1 MHPLDVVKTR
11 FQVQRG
17 PDDPTRYKSYS
28 DCVKKMIRNE
38 GPLSFY
44 KGVLPP
50 LMAETPKRATKFF
63 TFEQYKSL
71 LTRNRDA
78 TAMTYIIAGTGSGIT
93 EGIMITPFERVKI
106 SLQSLRSHIR
116 DTPGTFSHARVII
129 SKDGFGL
136 NGLYKEL
143 GATVWRHGVWNAIY
157 FGFYHNMKGFFIS
170 SESPSI
176 SKRLAL
182 GTIAGTIASTANIPF
197 DVAKSRIQGPPPN
210 GDILKYRTTLQTI
223 GVVFKEEGF
232 FALYKGLLPKLM
244 RLGPGEHII
253 MIVHVFHIFLYILMS
268 LCYIGMTLSR
278 YQLRGYHGERRGERE
293 EMQDSHVIIND
304 MMEQFPTLSN
314 SPVSSV
320 SYYGVFDG
328 HSGSRASEFAAG
340 NLHRVIVNKFPKED
354 VSAQSIKRCLVDSFK
369 KTDSDFLSLA
379 AKATPS
385 WKDGSTVAIIMAMD
399 NVLYSGNL
407 GDSKSVMYRRSDEG
421 DTGGEPPVI
430 SVPLTKDH
438 TSASL
443 EERKRIEKSGGF
455 VREGR
460 IMGIMEVS
468 RSIGDGRFK
477 GCGLIATPHV
487 SRCELTENDL
497 FVVVAC
503 DGLWNVFKM
512 DEVAK
517 FILGVVNDESIQK
530 PGEDDRL
537 IQGTEV
543 VSDREY
549 RFEVACNRLAV
560 EAVKRG
566 CTDNVT
572 VLIVDIIKNN
582 NH

>member
-1 MHPLDVVKTR
+1 
-11 FQVQRG
+11 
-17 PDDPTRYKSYS
+17 
-28 DCVKKMIRNE
+28 
-38 GPLSFY
+38 
-44 KGVLPP
+44 
-50 LMAETPKRATKFF
+50 
-63 TFEQYKSL
+63 
-71 LTRNRDA
+71 
-78 TAMTYIIAGTGSGIT
+78 
-93 EGIMITPFERVKI
+93 
-106 SLQSLRSHIR
+106 
-116 DTPGTFSHARVII
+116 
-129 SKDGFGL
+129 
-136 NGLYKEL
+136 
-143 GATVWRHGVWNAIY
+143 
-157 FGFYHNMKGFFIS
+157 
-170 SESPSI
+170 
-176 SKRLAL
+176 
-182 GTIAGTIASTANIPF
+182 
-197 DVAKSRIQGPPPN
+197 
-210 GDILKYRTTLQTI
+210 
-223 GVVFKEEGF
+223 
-232 FALYKGLLPKLM
+232 
-244 RLGPGEHII
+244 
-253 MIVHVFHIFLYILMS
+253 
-268 LCYIGMTLSR
+268 
-278 YQLRGYHGERRGERE
+278 
-293 EMQDSHVIIND
+293 
-304 MMEQFPTLSN
+304 
-314 SPVSSV
+314 
-320 SYYGVFDG
+320 
-328 HSGSRASEFAAG
+328 
-340 NLHRVIVNKFPKED
+340 D

-385 WKDGSTVAIIMAMD
+385 WKDGSTVAIIMAID

-407 GDSKSVMYRRSDEG
+407 GDSKSVMYRRSGKG
-421 DTGGEPPVI
+421 DTGGESAIV

-477 GCGLIATPHV
+477 GCGLVATPHV

-517 FILGVVNDESIQK
+517 FILAVVNDESIQK

-582 NH
+582 DH

>member
-1 MHPLDVVKTR
+1 MMDLFGSLPPPSAPSTDKKPPPTEEANLGQSRKRSDHSPPLSNDAA
-11 FQVQRG
+11 
-17 PDDPTRYKSYS
+17 DSS
-28 DCVKKMIRNE
+28 VKK
-38 GPLSFY
+38 
-44 KGVLPP
+44 
-50 LMAETPKRATKFF
+50 
-63 TFEQYKSL
+63 
-71 LTRNRDA
+71 
-78 TAMTYIIAGTGSGIT
+78 
-93 EGIMITPFERVKI
+93 VK
-106 SLQSLRSHIR
+106 
-116 DTPGTFSHARVII
+116 V
-129 SKDGFGL
+129 
-136 NGLYKEL
+136 
-143 GATVWRHGVWNAIY
+143 
-157 FGFYHNMKGFFIS
+157 
-170 SESPSI
+170 
-176 SKRLAL
+176 
-182 GTIAGTIASTANIPF
+182 
-197 DVAKSRIQGPPPN
+197 DV
-210 GDILKYRTTLQTI
+210 
-223 GVVFKEEGF
+223 
-232 FALYKGLLPKLM
+232 
-244 RLGPGEHII
+244 
-253 MIVHVFHIFLYILMS
+253 
-268 LCYIGMTLSR
+268 TLSR
-278 YQLRGYHGERRGERE
+278 YQLRGYHGERKGERE
-293 EMQDSHVIIND
+293 EMQDSHVIINN

-385 WKDGSTVAIIMAMD
+385 WKDGSTVAIIMAID

-407 GDSKSVMYRRSDEG
+407 GDSKSVIYRRSGKG
-421 DTGGEPPVI
+421 DTGGEPTVV

-477 GCGLIATPHV
+477 GCGLVATPHV

-543 VSDREY
+543 IGDREY